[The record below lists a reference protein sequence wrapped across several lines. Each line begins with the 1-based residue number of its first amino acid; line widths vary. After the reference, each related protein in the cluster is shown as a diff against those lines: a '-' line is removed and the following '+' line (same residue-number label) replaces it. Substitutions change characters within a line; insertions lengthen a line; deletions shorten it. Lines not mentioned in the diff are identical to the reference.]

1 MSPKKSLRL
10 TTKPGVQPPLEKA
23 ADAWVENRNG
33 SEEATAPKTKRIT
46 FEVTEAQ
53 HQATKIH
60 ATRKGMTIK
69 ELMQSLLEQE
79 LEKSE

>member
-1 MSPKKSLRL
+1 MSKKSLRL
-10 TTKPGVQPPLEKA
+10 TTKPGVQPPSEKS

-33 SEEATAPKTKRIT
+33 SEEFTVPKTKRIT

-79 LEKSE
+79 LEKGE